1 MDNKNILKVY
11 RYRMKIEGAV
21 LYLFYPS
28 KTNPIENRHGW
39 VILGKN
45 SSTPKYVVCST
56 SYLLG
61 HFLQINPNRLMVRKI
76 CLGDAAN
83 SSCR

>member
-1 MDNKNILKVY
+1 
-11 RYRMKIEGAV
+11 MKIEGAV

-76 CLGDAAN
+76 CLILV
-83 SSCR
+83 SSNMVTCFSHRFVARAP